1 MKLHRDITI
10 NGKPYAAGM
19 QVAGKFIYPFFL
31 LHMGLFGLSGFLMAY
46 AADDAPLHFL
56 FLHGGI
62 AIGVYLM
69 FYLAIF
75 GRDEVRWMLVNAA
88 LGLFGIYVEI
98 GWLLSL
104 FGKSPGDFGWMRHV
118 VPFSYYILYTFL
130 PAAAVGAGP
139 VRCPGG
145 PGSAQARRSRL
156 RHRLAAAVPGDV
168 GRRALN
174 QR

>member
-19 QVAGKFIYPFFL
+19 QVAGKCSYPFFL

-130 PAAAVGAGP
+130 LRQLVLDLFDAREDP
-139 VRCPGG
+139 
-145 PGSAQARRSRL
+145 ARRKRVE
-156 RHRLAAAVPGDV
+156 AAYVIGSLLLYLVMWVA
-168 GRRALN
+168 GR
-174 QR
+174 